1 MKKESKNTIEK
12 GLMKKEL
19 KNTIKEGLKRKQP
32 TTMDLIKETLKAA
45 VYGGLFGA
53 SCGKKK
59 KKLFIDDSN
68 DKILFVDDYPI
79 LTGDIANDTTTF
91 VDDYPM
97 LTGAIGAVV
106 GGATRFNDVRN
117 TQRIQSEQPILHI
130 IKTNEDEYVLPLDGE
145 LISKNDTKE
154 DLQKKNR
161 SFICIEPD
169 DPDAI
174 FRDCCIS
181 IFGDNDYAKRL
192 RELMFGKNTKS
203 NTITEY
209 NKFVEALCSALA
221 DIAET
226 YIYTMYKYHLSINES
241 ITELNKCKEKKEI
254 VQKVQEILQKIL
266 YTIQFVKDYP
276 GEYEK
281 FNDMINKTLQNVQ
294 NHKIIDV
301 QELSNGIQSFFMNL
315 QKKRDDIKDSLIK
328 YLKGVEYKQGKEHK
342 ITEIQN
348 MFIEPED
355 MFISDR
361 MKKEIKKQNKK
372 LQQKQIKNDTES
384 LFGGIKKVVSGNC
397 NIF

>member
-1 MKKESKNTIEK
+1 MIINT
-12 GLMKKEL
+12 
-19 KNTIKEGLKRKQP
+19 
-32 TTMDLIKETLKAA
+32 DLIYPIGAIYISVSATNPAI
-45 VYGGLFGA
+45 LFG
-53 SCGKKK
+53 GKWEAINSRF
-59 KKLFIDDSN
+59 LIG
-68 DKILFVDDYPI
+68 
-79 LTGDIANDTTTF
+79 TGTA
-91 VDDYPM
+91 
-97 LTGAIGAVV
+97 TGEGGETYNFTVGTV
-106 GGATRFNDVRN
+106 GGEYSHKLTLTEIPAHKH
-117 TQRIQSEQPILHI
+117 Q
-130 IKTNEDEYVLPLDGE
+130 IKTNNDEYVLPLDGE

-169 DPDAI
+169 DPDVI
-174 FRDCCIS
+174 LRDCCIS

-209 NKFVEALCSALA
+209 NEFVKDFCSALA

-276 GEYEK
+276 DEYEK
-281 FNDMINKTLQNVQ
+281 FNDMINQTLQNVQ
-294 NHKIIDV
+294 NHKIINV

-315 QKKRDDIKDSLIK
+315 QKKSDDIKDSLIK

-361 MKKEIKKQNKK
+361 MKREIKKQNKK

-384 LFGGIKKVVSGNC
+384 LFGGVKKVVSDNC